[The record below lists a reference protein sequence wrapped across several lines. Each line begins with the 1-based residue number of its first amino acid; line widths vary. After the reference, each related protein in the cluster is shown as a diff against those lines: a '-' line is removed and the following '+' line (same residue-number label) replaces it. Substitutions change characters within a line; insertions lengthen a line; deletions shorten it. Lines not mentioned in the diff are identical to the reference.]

1 MNNKLT
7 DFWRKLYQEPFKRYL
22 VISLIILGGI
32 LLFTGQEVAT
42 STAGEGFGVHF
53 FYLPGCSHCDEQKPF
68 NDRVTD
74 KYARYCKPIGGTV
87 LLILG
92 VLLLFA
98 PHLLP

>member
-42 STAGEGFGVHF
+42 STAGEGFT
-53 FYLPGCSHCDEQKPF
+53 LTS
-68 NDRVTD
+68 RVTD
-74 KYARYCKPIGGTV
+74 KYARYCKPIGRAV
-87 LLILG
+87 LLI
-92 VLLLFA
+92 F
-98 PHLLP
+98 